1 MHVGRTVSGLPTD
14 QAEFAMLPPY
24 FSRETDEEG
33 AIVHHAI
40 EVCFTGFPMHLLSAV
55 MYSLASVVYHRN
67 YLE

>member
-24 FSRETDEEG
+24 FSRETDDEG

-40 EVCFTGFPMHLLSAV
+40 EVCFSDVQLSIR
-55 MYSLASVVYHRN
+55 SVS
-67 YLE
+67 